1 MELSIQTL
9 LALGLVTTGVGI
21 AAVTTLGYLHGSVA
35 SEDTNHIPVTVNK
48 VSDGW
53 YLVSI
58 KNVIHPDACFKPP
71 ELLFRP
77 TDNADTTQSK
87 ETPNGDRGN
96 GDSTTETSSE
106 PTDDEEV
113 NPCEDVKNDGLIHIE
128 LQGTHKELIE
138 AMPGAHLIR
147 IDYTAPELDGIHT
160 KTYDVRFP

>member
-58 KNVIHPDACFKPP
+58 RNVIHPDACFKPP
-71 ELLFRP
+71 ELLFGT
-77 TDNADTTQSK
+77 TDETDTTQTE
-87 ETPNGDRGN
+87 ETPEDNGN
-96 GDSTTETSSE
+96 GDSG
-106 PTDDEEV
+106 DEEV
-113 NPCEDVKNDGLIHIE
+113 DPCVENDGFIHIKYE
-128 LQGTHKELIE
+128 ATHEQLIG
-138 AMPGAHLIR
+138 AVPGAHLIR

>member
-58 KNVIHPDACFKPP
+58 RNVIHPDACFKPP
-71 ELLFRP
+71 ELLFGT
-77 TDNADTTQSK
+77 TDETDTTQSE
-87 ETPNGDRGN
+87 ETPNEDRGN
-96 GDSTTETSSE
+96 GDSTTDPANSG
-106 PTDDEEV
+106 DEEV

-128 LQGTHKELIE
+128 LRRH
-138 AMPGAHLIR
+138 P
-147 IDYTAPELDGIHT
+147 
-160 KTYDVRFP
+160 

>member
-58 KNVIHPDACFKPP
+58 KNVIHPNACFKPP
-71 ELLFRP
+71 ELLFKS
-77 TDNADTTQSK
+77 TDETDTTQSE
-87 ETPNGDRGN
+87 ETTVGDMDN
-96 GDSTTETSSE
+96 GDSTTGPSSE
-106 PTDDEEV
+106 LMGDEEV

-128 LQGTHKELIE
+128 LQGTREYLIK
-138 AMPGAHLIR
+138 AMPGTQLIK
-147 IDYTAPELDGIHT
+147 IDYTAPELDGI
-160 KTYDVRFP
+160 KSRTYDVWFP